1 MPPAIAHAIGELY
14 IGASEIAQ
22 GRAGIA
28 RDMAPPHEFSDAFAT
43 MVAFEIGNEVDK
55 RAARSDRRQ
64 LPRIAHQITRP
75 DRPVERHSALSECRA
90 VAFRWPPVA
99 FQGYTSGGTPP
110 GGQPRASVGYSRPP
124 KLPQEPNRSRATREN
139 AGRTHMTGDRAR
151 WNSRSTG
158 SFISA

>member
-75 DRPVERHSALSECRA
+75 DRLVERHSALANAARWRSVGHRWRSRDTRA
-90 VAFRWPPVA
+90 EERHPVA
-99 FQGYTSGGTPP
+99 NPEPAWDIRGRLSY
-110 GGQPRASVGYSRPP
+110 PRNQIG
-124 KLPQEPNRSRATREN
+124 
-139 AGRTHMTGDRAR
+139 AGRHAKTQAEL
-151 WNSRSTG
+151 
-158 SFISA
+158 I